1 MTEHRTITLEVFR
14 TPQGE
19 PTCCAKAKEQECAL
33 LDHIRFGTIAVC
45 TMVRTFLHRGADGTG
60 YLIPDCKC
68 PLWHG
73 VAVYPLGADDL
84 ECPQCHSTDTVRG
97 EDDEQP

>member
-1 MTEHRTITLEVFR
+1 MTEHRTITIEVFR

-19 PTCCAKAKEQECAL
+19 PTCSAEAYKQDCRWLAVRGFGMLDVCILSDRAL
-33 LDHIRFGTIAVC
+33 ER
-45 TMVRTFLHRGADGTG
+45 RGPDGTG

-73 VAVYPLGADDL
+73 
-84 ECPQCHSTDTVRG
+84 
-97 EDDEQP
+97 EQP